1 MPIAVA
7 EANRMLDAL
16 TGRATYTAT
25 PVYAKL
31 HVGDPGASGTANAAA
46 ETTRK
51 IVSWNAASGPSIAS
65 SATLTWS
72 AYPSGETP
80 THLSF
85 WDGVTAG
92 NYKGSAPLN
101 AAAVMITGESLNIA
115 AGGFTVTISGANGAT
130 LASGEAAKLLDAW
143 TGRVSYTANPA
154 FCQQL
159 HVGDPG
165 SAGTSNPATETSRK
179 TLTFGNAAS
188 AGAIADTAAVSWSAM
203 LGPVAPATQSLS
215 HCSYWTSVTPGAGT
229 FLLRDAFETARAI
242 SSGDQIDHAV
252 GGTALSIV

>member
-1 MPIAVA
+1 MPVAVA

-16 TGRATYTAT
+16 VGRSTYTAT

-31 HVGDPGASGTANAAA
+31 HLADPGSAGTTSPAA

-51 IVSWNAASGPSIAS
+51 VVSWNAASGPSISS
-65 SATLTWS
+65 SAALTWS
-72 AYPSGETP
+72 SYPSGETP
-80 THLSF
+80 THMSF
-85 WDGVTAG
+85 WDAVTGG
-92 NYKGSAPLN
+92 NFKGSAPLN
-101 AAAVMITGESLNIA
+101 ASAVMLTGETLNIA
-115 AGGFTVTISGANGAT
+115 AGAFTVTVSGANGAT

-143 TGRVSYTANPA
+143 AGRTTYTANAA

-159 HVGDPG
+159 HTGDPG
-165 SAGTSNPATETSRK
+165 TAGTTNIATETTRK

-188 AGAIADTAAVSWSAM
+188 AGAIADTAAVSWSAIA
-203 LGPVAPATQSLS
+203 GPTAPTTQSLS
-215 HCSYWTSVTPGAGT
+215 HCSYWTALTAGT